1 MKKVILGTTLAT
13 SLLLAGGVN
22 AYAVTGVPDSKTIP
36 IELAYE
42 ETATFEFNDDIELEE
57 SVQITKDLL
66 TDGTVEGTIL
76 NVGGTLTNLTAST
89 AIVTFVVEAPVG
101 FNGIQIDSSN
111 LVDDLTAAPVD
122 TASTPEGTNIT
133 FTINREFAQKFA
145 ELEEGDEKPVIT
157 IRAQEGNPDNGDNL
171 SL

>member
-89 AIVTFVVEAPVG
+89 AIVTFVVESPVG

-111 LVDDLTAAPVD
+111 LDDLTAAPIE
-122 TASTPEGTNIT
+122 TAFTPEGADIT
-133 FTINREFAQKFA
+133 FTINREFAQEFA
-145 ELEEGDEKPVIT
+145 KLEEGDEKPVIT
-157 IRAQEGNPDNGDNL
+157 IRAQEGNSDNGDNL

>member
-1 MKKVILGTTLAT
+1 MKKVILGTTFIA

-22 AYAVTGVPDSKTIP
+22 AFAVTGVPDSKTIP

-42 ETATFEFNDDIELEE
+42 EIATFEFNDDIELEE

-111 LVDDLTAAPVD
+111 LDDLTAAPVE
-122 TASTPEGTNIT
+122 TAFTHEGTAIT

>member
-1 MKKVILGTTLAT
+1 MKKVILGTTFIA

-22 AYAVTGVPDSKTIP
+22 ASAVTDIPDPMTIP
-36 IELAYE
+36 IELEYGV
-42 ETATFEFNDDIELEE
+42 ATFEFNDDIELEE

-111 LVDDLTAAPVD
+111 LVDDLTAAPVAID
-122 TASTPEGTNIT
+122 SLRTDIT

>member
-1 MKKVILGTTLAT
+1 MKKVILGTTFIA

-22 AYAVTGVPDSKTIP
+22 ASAVTGVPDSKTIP

-101 FNGIQIDSSN
+101 FNGIQIDSYN
-111 LVDDLTAAPVD
+111 LDDLTAAPVE

>member
-1 MKKVILGTTLAT
+1 MKKVILGTTFIA

-22 AYAVTGVPDSKTIP
+22 ASAVTGVPDSKTIP
-36 IELAYE
+36 IELTYE

-101 FNGIQIDSSN
+101 FNGIQIVSSN
-111 LVDDLTAAPVD
+111 LDDLTAAPVE
-122 TASTPEGTNIT
+122 TAFTPEGTDIT
-133 FTINREFAQKFA
+133 FTINQAFAKSFA
-145 ELEEGDEKPVIT
+145 ALEEGDEKPVIT
-157 IRAQEGNPDNGDNL
+157 IRAQEGNPDNGDTL